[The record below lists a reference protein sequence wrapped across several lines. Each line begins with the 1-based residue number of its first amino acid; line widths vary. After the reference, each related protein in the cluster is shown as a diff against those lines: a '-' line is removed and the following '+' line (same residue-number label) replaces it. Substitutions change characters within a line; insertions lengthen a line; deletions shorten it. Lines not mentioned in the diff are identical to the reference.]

1 MRPIKALAL
10 STLSLATL
18 TSTAL
23 AASAGPRF
31 YGDPPDDHHPWAVHD
46 GNRPQ
51 PKIVTP
57 GNFSSAEQPGKPP
70 SDAIILFDG
79 TDLSKWRGDKGD
91 AQWKVENGY
100 MEVAPGTGQIQTRDQ
115 FGDCQL
121 HLEFATPSKVEGDS
135 QGRGNSGVFLMGM
148 VEVQILDSY
157 NNITYADGH
166 AGSVYGV
173 NPAMANV
180 IRPPGEFN
188 IYDIV
193 FRRPI
198 FKDGKEVDPGYV
210 TVFINGVLVQD
221 HTRLEGPT
229 GHMGRSK
236 PVPFPE
242 KGPLSLQDHGNQT
255 RFRNIWYRSLPPR
268 PIEGGTD
275 GYLTT
280 EATMAKRKQIAAD
293 IREDAA
299 SLENANNPLPQM
311 LRYMESLVY
320 ETNEDAEAEIKKLGQ
335 AYIGSLKALDNAKL
349 QGKKDEV
356 KSVSGNFKYL
366 SRFNIVPASFETAAA
381 LDEMIKAQGW
391 DKEKKKR

>member
-1 MRPIKALAL
+1 MRTIKALAL